1 MKFAIY
7 TLGCK
12 VNQYES
18 QALEKDFIARGY
30 EPGRFDEPCDFYV
43 VNTCTVTAVSDKKS
57 RNALRRARKLN
68 PEAVIGVCGCYAQVH
83 PEDMEKL
90 EVDVVGGTGDRNAF
104 IDRLEQFRADHR
116 HSVQVDNAFR
126 RKGFEVL
133 EPGGLGERTRAMLKV
148 EDGCVNFC
156 TYCIIPYARGAIRS
170 LPLDTAVRQVKELR
184 DQGYR
189 EVVVT
194 GIEISSWGADLKNG
208 QKPEDLIYAICQA
221 VPEMRVRLGSLEPRT
236 VDPDFCETLKD
247 CKNLCPSSICPCKA
261 AATQRSSGCTGNIL
275 QIGIW
280 KAVGCCGRP
289 SPTAP
294 SPPISLWASP
304 RRRRRS
310 LQKPWNS

>member
-1 MKFAIY
+1 MPS
-7 TLGCK
+7 TPWGCK

-133 EPGGLGERTRAMLKV
+133 EPGGLGERTRAML
-148 EDGCVNFC
+148 
-156 TYCIIPYARGAIRS
+156 
-170 LPLDTAVRQVKELR
+170 
-184 DQGYR
+184 
-189 EVVVT
+189 
-194 GIEISSWGADLKNG
+194 
-208 QKPEDLIYAICQA
+208 
-221 VPEMRVRLGSLEPRT
+221 
-236 VDPDFCETLKD
+236 
-247 CKNLCPSSICPCKA
+247 
-261 AATQRSSGCTGNIL
+261 
-275 QIGIW
+275 
-280 KAVGCCGRP
+280 
-289 SPTAP
+289 
-294 SPPISLWASP
+294 
-304 RRRRRS
+304 
-310 LQKPWNS
+310 